1 MMGVIFMDLKQL
13 TYFVTIVDYKSFS
26 KAAQK
31 LHISQ
36 PSLSNAIKSLESDLG
51 FQILDRNTR
60 SIELTEAGAILYSKA
75 VQLLLEM
82 DRVKKEMDEV
92 KHIGSGEIQLG
103 MIESVKHWIPKVILQ
118 YNDDFPNMRIKLT
131 EVLSGDD
138 VKNSLRNYKTH
149 AIITNQFIQE
159 NDIETI
165 PLYNEK
171 LVLVLH
177 ESNPLTNNSSVTLKD
192 LVGEP
197 FIISSEG
204 FQTRE
209 DVLNAFE
216 MEDIIPTIKYEIE
229 RFETA
234 LSLVREGIGIT
245 LIPENYLQALPDN
258 TLVKKSIN
266 SPALERTVYLTYLK
280 NRYVSPAIHTFINKT
295 KQYFNVLPV

>member
-1 MMGVIFMDLKQL
+1 MDLKQL
-13 TYFVTIVDYKSFS
+13 SYFVAIVDHMSFS

-36 PSLSNAIKSLESDLG
+36 PSLSNAIKSLENDIG

-60 SIELTEAGAILYSKA
+60 NIELTEAGSILYGRA
-75 VQLLLEM
+75 VHLLLEM
-82 DRVKKEMDEV
+82 DIVKKEMDEV
-92 KHIGSGEIQLG
+92 KRIGSGDLQLG

-118 YNDDFPNMRIKLT
+118 YNEEFPDVRIKLT
-131 EVLSGDD
+131 EVLSGND

-159 NDIETI
+159 EDIEAI

-177 ESNPLTNNSSVTLKD
+177 ENHHLTKFTNISLKNLAD
-192 LVGEP
+192 EP

-209 DVLNAFE
+209 DVLKAFE
-216 MEDIIPTIKYEIE
+216 KEGVIPTIKYEIE

-234 LSLVREGIGIT
+234 LSLVQENIGIT
-245 LIPENYLQALPDN
+245 LIPENYLQFSQRT
-258 TLVKKSIN
+258 TLVK
-266 SPALERTVYLTYLK
+266 RTIDTPELDRLVYLTYLK
-280 NRYVSPAIHTFINKT
+280 NRYVSPATHTFINKT
-295 KQYFNVLPV
+295 KEYFK

>member
-1 MMGVIFMDLKQL
+1 
-13 TYFVTIVDYKSFS
+13 
-26 KAAQK
+26 
-31 LHISQ
+31 
-36 PSLSNAIKSLESDLG
+36 
-51 FQILDRNTR
+51 
-60 SIELTEAGAILYSKA
+60 
-75 VQLLLEM
+75 
-82 DRVKKEMDEV
+82 MDEV

-149 AIITNQFIQE
+149 AIITNQFIEE

-177 ESNPLTNNSSVTLKD
+177 ESNPLTNYSSVTLKD

-216 MEDIIPTIKYEIE
+216 VEDIIPTIKYEIE

-245 LIPENYLQALPDN
+245 LIPENYLQALPDKAI
-258 TLVKKSIN
+258 VKKSID
-266 SPALERTVYLTYLK
+266 SPSLNRTVYLTYLK
-280 NRYVSPAIHTFINKT
+280 TGMYHLPSIH
-295 KQYFNVLPV
+295 L

>member
-1 MMGVIFMDLKQL
+1 MDLKQL
-13 TYFVTIVDYKSFS
+13 TYFVTIVDHRSFS
-26 KAAQK
+26 KAALK

-51 FQILDRNTR
+51 SQILDRNTR
-60 SIELTEAGAILYSKA
+60 NIELTEAGTILYSKA

-82 DRVKKEMDEV
+82 DRVKIEMDEV
-92 KHIGSGEIQLG
+92 RLIGSGELQLG

-118 YNDDFPNMRIKLT
+118 YNADFPNMRIKLT
-131 EVLSGDD
+131 EVLSGND
-138 VKNSLRNYKTH
+138 VINSLRNYKTH
-149 AIITNQFIQE
+149 SIITNQFIQE
-159 NDIETI
+159 EDIETI

-177 ESNPLTNNSSVTLKD
+177 ESNSLTNYATITLKD
-192 LVGEP
+192 LVSEP

-209 DVLNAFE
+209 DVLNAFKT
-216 MEDIIPTIKYEIE
+216 EDIIPNIKYEIE

-245 LIPENYLQALPDN
+245 LIPENYLQVLPDD
-258 TLVKKSIN
+258 TIVKKSID
-266 SPALERTVYLTYLK
+266 SPSLDRTVYLTYLK

-295 KQYFNVLPV
+295 KLFFS

>member
-1 MMGVIFMDLKQL
+1 MDLKQL
-13 TYFVTIVDYKSFS
+13 NYFVTIVEHKSFS

-36 PSLSNAIKSLESDLG
+36 PSLSNAVKSLENELG

-60 SIELTEAGAILYSKA
+60 NIELTEAGTILYKKA
-75 VQLLLEM
+75 SRLLLEM
-82 DRVKKEMDEV
+82 DIVKKEMDDV
-92 KHIGSGEIQLG
+92 KNIGGGEIQLG

-118 YNDDFPNMRIKLT
+118 YNKEFPNMRIKLT
-131 EVLSGDD
+131 EVLSGND
-138 VKNSLRNYKTH
+138 VKNSLRNYNTH

-159 NDIETI
+159 EDIETI
-165 PLYNEK
+165 PLYTEK

-177 ESNPLTNNSSVTLKD
+177 ESNQLTNYPTVTLKD

-216 MEDIIPTIKYEIE
+216 MEDVIPTIKYEIE

-245 LIPENYLQALPDN
+245 LIPENYLQALPDH
-258 TLVKKSIN
+258 TLVTKSID
-266 SPALERTVYLTYLK
+266 SPSLDRTVYLTYLK
-280 NRYVSPAIHTFINKT
+280 NRYVSPAIHGFINKI
-295 KQYFNVLPV
+295 KLFFS

>member
-1 MMGVIFMDLKQL
+1 MDLKQL
-13 TYFVTIVDYKSFS
+13 NYFVTIVDHRSFS
-26 KAAQK
+26 KAAEK

-36 PSLSNAIKSLESDLG
+36 PSLSNAVKSLESELG

-60 SIELTEAGAILYSKA
+60 NIELTEAGTILYKKA
-75 VQLLLEM
+75 ARLLLEM
-82 DRVKKEMDEV
+82 ESVKKEMEDV
-92 KHIGSGEIQLG
+92 KNIGSGEIQLG

-131 EVLSGDD
+131 EVLSGND

-159 NDIETI
+159 DDIETI

-177 ESNPLTNNSSVTLKD
+177 ESNPLTNHATITFKD

-216 MEDIIPTIKYEIE
+216 MEGVIPTIKYEIE

-234 LSLVREGIGIT
+234 LSLVREGIGIS
-245 LIPENYLQALPDN
+245 LIPENYLQALPDYA
-258 TLVKKSIN
+258 LVKKCID
-266 SPALERTVYLTYLK
+266 SPSLDRTVYLTYLK
-280 NRYVSPAIHTFINKT
+280 NRYVSPAIHAFINKT
-295 KQYFNVLPV
+295 KLFFS

>member
-1 MMGVIFMDLKQL
+1 MDLKQL
-13 TYFVTIVDYKSFS
+13 NYFVTIVDLKSFS
-26 KAAQK
+26 KAAEK

-36 PSLSNAIKSLESDLG
+36 PSLSNAVKILESELG

-60 SIELTEAGAILYSKA
+60 NIELTEAGSILYKKA
-75 VQLLLEM
+75 SRLLLEM
-82 DRVKKEMDEV
+82 DIVKKEMDDV
-92 KHIGSGEIQLG
+92 KNIGSGEIQLG

-118 YNDDFPNMRIKLT
+118 YNDDFPTMRIKLT
-131 EVLSGDD
+131 EVLSGND

-159 NDIETI
+159 DDIETVA
-165 PLYNEK
+165 LYNEK

-177 ESNPLTNNSSVTLKD
+177 ESNELTNYATVTLKD

-216 MEDIIPTIKYEIE
+216 MEDLIPTIKYEIE

-234 LSLVREGIGIT
+234 LSLVREGIGIS
-245 LIPENYLQALPDN
+245 LIPENYLQVLPDN
-258 TLVKKSIN
+258 KLVKKCID
-266 SPALERTVYLTYLK
+266 SPSLDRTVYLTYLK
-280 NRYVSPAIHTFINKT
+280 NRYVSPAIHAFISKT
-295 KQYFNVLPV
+295 KLFFS

>member
-1 MMGVIFMDLKQL
+1 MDLKQL
-13 TYFVTIVDYKSFS
+13 NYFVTIVDYKSFS
-26 KAAQK
+26 KAAQI

-36 PSLSNAIKSLESDLG
+36 PSLSNAVKSLENELG

-60 SIELTEAGAILYSKA
+60 NIELTEAGTILYKKA
-75 VQLLLEM
+75 SSLLLEM
-82 DRVKKEMDEV
+82 DIVKKEMEDV
-92 KHIGSGEIQLG
+92 KNIGSGEIQLG

-118 YNDDFPNMRIKLT
+118 YNDDFPNIRIKLT

-159 NDIETI
+159 DDIETI

-177 ESNPLTNNSSVTLKD
+177 ESNQLMNHANLTLKD

-209 DVLNAFE
+209 DVLNAFA
-216 MEDIIPTIKYEIE
+216 MEDAIPTIKYEIE

-234 LSLVREGIGIT
+234 LSLVREGIGIS

-258 TLVKKSIN
+258 TLVKKCID
-266 SPALERTVYLTYLK
+266 SPALDRTVYLTYLK
-280 NRYVSPAIHTFINKT
+280 NRYVSPAIHAFINKT
-295 KQYFNVLPV
+295 KLFFS

>member
-1 MMGVIFMDLKQL
+1 MDLKQL
-13 TYFVTIVDYKSFS
+13 NYFVSIVDHRSFS
-26 KAAQK
+26 KAAEK

-36 PSLSNAIKSLESDLG
+36 PSLSNAVKSLESELG

-60 SIELTEAGAILYSKA
+60 NIELTEAGTILYKKA
-75 VQLLLEM
+75 SRLLLEM
-82 DRVKKEMDEV
+82 ESVKKEMEDV
-92 KHIGSGEIQLG
+92 KNIGSGEIQLG

-131 EVLSGDD
+131 EVLSGND

-159 NDIETI
+159 DDIETI
-165 PLYNEK
+165 PLYDEK

-177 ESNPLTNNSSVTLKD
+177 ESNPLTNNATITFKD
-192 LVGEP
+192 LIGEP

-216 MEDIIPTIKYEIE
+216 NEGVIPTIKYEIE

-234 LSLVREGIGIT
+234 LSLVREGIGIS
-245 LIPENYLQALPDN
+245 LIPENYLQALPDH
-258 TLVKKSIN
+258 TLVKKCID
-266 SPALERTVYLTYLK
+266 SPSLDRTVYLTYLK
-280 NRYVSPAIHTFINKT
+280 NRYVSPAIHAFINKT
-295 KQYFNVLPV
+295 KMFFT

>member
-1 MMGVIFMDLKQL
+1 MDLKQL
-13 TYFVTIVDYKSFS
+13 TYFVSIVDHRSFS

-51 FQILDRNTR
+51 FQILNRNTR
-60 SIELTEAGAILYSKA
+60 NIELTEAGSILYRKA
-75 VQLLLEM
+75 VHLLFEM

-118 YNDDFPNMRIKLT
+118 YNEEFPNMRIKLT
-131 EVLSGDD
+131 EVLSGND

-159 NDIETI
+159 EDIETI

-177 ESNPLTNNSSVTLKD
+177 ESHPLAKHSSISLND

-209 DVLNAFE
+209 DVLKAFE
-216 MEDIIPTIKYEIE
+216 IAGAIPTIKYEIE

-234 LSLVREGIGIT
+234 LSLVRENIGIT
-245 LIPENYLQALPDN
+245 LIPENYLQVLSDK
-258 TLVKKSIN
+258 TLVKKSID
-266 SPALERTVYLTYLK
+266 SPVLDRIVYLTYLK
-280 NRYVSPAIHTFINKT
+280 SRYVSPAIQTFINKT
-295 KQYFNVLPV
+295 KLYFN

>member
-1 MMGVIFMDLKQL
+1 MDLKQL
-13 TYFVTIVDYKSFS
+13 NYFVTIVDHKSFS
-26 KAAQK
+26 KAAQI

-36 PSLSNAIKSLESDLG
+36 PSLSNAVKSLENELG

-60 SIELTEAGAILYSKA
+60 NIELTEAGTILYKKA
-75 VQLLLEM
+75 SRLLLEM
-82 DRVKKEMDEV
+82 DIVKKEMEDV
-92 KHIGSGEIQLG
+92 KNIGSGEIQLG

-118 YNDDFPNMRIKLT
+118 YNDDFPNIHIKLT

-149 AIITNQFIQE
+149 AIVTNQFIQE
-159 NDIETI
+159 DDIETI

-177 ESNPLTNNSSVTLKD
+177 ESNQLMNHANLTLKD

-209 DVLNAFE
+209 DVLNAFA
-216 MEDIIPTIKYEIE
+216 MEDAIPTIKYEIE

-234 LSLVREGIGIT
+234 LSLVREGIGIS

-258 TLVKKSIN
+258 TLVKKCID
-266 SPALERTVYLTYLK
+266 SPALDRTVYLTYLK
-280 NRYVSPAIHTFINKT
+280 NRYVSPAIHAFINKT
-295 KQYFNVLPV
+295 KLFFS

>member
-1 MMGVIFMDLKQL
+1 MDLKQL
-13 TYFVTIVDYKSFS
+13 NYFVTIVDHKSFS
-26 KAAQK
+26 KAAQI

-36 PSLSNAIKSLESDLG
+36 PSLSNAVKSLENELG

-60 SIELTEAGAILYSKA
+60 NIELTEAGTILYKKA
-75 VQLLLEM
+75 SRLLLEM
-82 DRVKKEMDEV
+82 DIVKKEMEDV
-92 KHIGSGEIQLG
+92 KNIGSGEIQLG

-118 YNDDFPNMRIKLT
+118 YNDDFPNIRIKLT

-159 NDIETI
+159 DDIETI

-177 ESNPLTNNSSVTLKD
+177 ESNQLMNHANLTLKD

-209 DVLNAFE
+209 DVLNAFA
-216 MEDIIPTIKYEIE
+216 MEDAIPTTKYEIE

-234 LSLVREGIGIT
+234 LSLVREGIGIS

-258 TLVKKSIN
+258 TLVKKCID
-266 SPALERTVYLTYLK
+266 SPALDRTVYLTYLK
-280 NRYVSPAIHTFINKT
+280 NRYVSPAIHAFINKT
-295 KQYFNVLPV
+295 KLFFS

>member
-1 MMGVIFMDLKQL
+1 MDLKQL
-13 TYFVTIVDYKSFS
+13 NYFVTIVDYKSFS
-26 KAAQK
+26 KAAQI

-36 PSLSNAIKSLESDLG
+36 PSLSNAVKSLENELG

-60 SIELTEAGAILYSKA
+60 NIELTEAGTILYKKA
-75 VQLLLEM
+75 SRLLLEM
-82 DRVKKEMDEV
+82 DIVKKEMDDV
-92 KHIGSGEIQLG
+92 KNIGSGEIQLG

-118 YNDDFPNMRIKLT
+118 YNDDFPNIRIKLT

-159 NDIETI
+159 DDIETI

-177 ESNPLTNNSSVTLKD
+177 ESNQLMNHANLTLKD

-209 DVLNAFE
+209 DVLNAFA
-216 MEDIIPTIKYEIE
+216 MEDAIPTIKYEIE

-234 LSLVREGIGIT
+234 LSLVREGIGIS

-258 TLVKKSIN
+258 TLVKKCID
-266 SPALERTVYLTYLK
+266 SPALDRTVYLTYLK
-280 NRYVSPAIHTFINKT
+280 NRYVSPAIHAFINKT
-295 KQYFNVLPV
+295 KLFFS

>member
-1 MMGVIFMDLKQL
+1 MDLKQL
-13 TYFVTIVDYKSFS
+13 NYFVTIVDHRSFS
-26 KAAQK
+26 KAAEK

-36 PSLSNAIKSLESDLG
+36 PSLSNAVKSLESELG

-60 SIELTEAGAILYSKA
+60 NIELTEAGTILYKKA
-75 VQLLLEM
+75 ARLLLEM
-82 DRVKKEMDEV
+82 ESVKKEMEDV
-92 KHIGSGEIQLG
+92 KNIGSGEIQLG

-131 EVLSGDD
+131 EVLSGND

-159 NDIETI
+159 DDIETI

-177 ESNPLTNNSSVTLKD
+177 ASNPLTNKATITFKD

-216 MEDIIPTIKYEIE
+216 MEGVIPTIKYEIE

-234 LSLVREGIGIT
+234 LSLVREGIGIS
-245 LIPENYLQALPDN
+245 LIPENYLQALPDH
-258 TLVKKSIN
+258 TLGKKCID
-266 SPALERTVYLTYLK
+266 SPSLDRTVYLTYLK
-280 NRYVSPAIHTFINKT
+280 NRYVSPAIHAFINKT
-295 KQYFNVLPV
+295 KMFFT